1 MHIVTA
7 RSLMQGFNDI
17 THLTNDVCKGKSQS
31 ADEANIQMTAFTV
44 IFA

>member
-1 MHIVTA
+1 MHIVIA
-7 RSLMQGFNDI
+7 RSLLQGFDDI